1 MTLFNRQGETYRHV
15 AQSLSTM
22 PASTG
27 NVSIVHPFQSRW
39 SYVALLFLAAGVVVS
54 AFTLVNPYSY
64 WLDELY
70 SVTASNESLASLHR
84 ILLHDL
90 HPPLYQLLLKG
101 WMMVF
106 GDSEFSSR
114 SLSWLFAVASLYP
127 LWKLSKN
134 HGSVFFVCSAI
145 VFSTNMLF
153 TFYANESRSYAM
165 ALFFATLVSAYY
177 VAEIRKQISIVFLV
191 ACVALS
197 LTHYFGL
204 ILAGVVLGFC
214 LFENRANRNNALK
227 ILGAGVVVGLWP
239 LYHALNGGI
248 LQKTGG
254 NFSIKVNGVMDS
266 FRIAV
271 SGFMPRFGFQYDS
284 RLDAYLLIGGIVCA
298 FAIVL
303 YGISR
308 RTMIDGDLNLIAF
321 RLALMLS
328 CFLSL
333 VAMVDLFS
341 PMSRSRNYIVL
352 LPIVTLLVAGTI
364 QLVSQHVAKLKN
376 PLLFLVCVYG
386 ALALMTSYDG
396 ITRKANSQENWK
408 AASQFIVKNFRGENL
423 YFVKEDY
430 RAWSANEVDES
441 WRELIANFYLKKES
455 GGRLSASPFAIGET
469 AIKRPAA
476 ILYGHNH
483 RSFKKL
489 SEEMKQYDAIQAFPF
504 SGDSDGHAVG
514 VFLLK

>member
-1 MTLFNRQGETYRHV
+1 MD
-15 AQSLSTM
+15 
-22 PASTG
+22 ASAE
-27 NVSIVHPFQSRW
+27 NIRVMHPFQSRW

-101 WMMVF
+101 WMMVL

-114 SLSWLFAVASLYP
+114 SLSWLFAVASMYP

-134 HGSVFFVCSAI
+134 YGSVFFVCSAI
-145 VFSTNMLF
+145 VFPTNMLF

-177 VAEIRKQISIVFLV
+177 VAEIRKQISIVFLI

-204 ILAGVVLGFC
+204 ILVGVVLGFC

-248 LQKTGG
+248 LEKTGG

-266 FRIAV
+266 FRIAA

-284 RLDAYLLIGGIVCA
+284 RLDAYLLVGGIVGA
-298 FAIVL
+298 FVIAL
-303 YGISR
+303 YGVLR
-308 RTMIDGDLNLIAF
+308 KTMIDGDLNLIVL
-321 RLALMLS
+321 RLSLVLS
-328 CFLSL
+328 CFLGL

-352 LPIVTLLVAGTI
+352 LPIVTLLIAGII
-364 QLVSQHVAKLKN
+364 QLVSQHVTKLKN

-386 ALALMTSYDG
+386 ALALFTSYDG
-396 ITRKANSQENWK
+396 ITRKAYPQENWK

-423 YFVKEDY
+423 YFVKQDY
-430 RAWSANEVDES
+430 HVWSANEVDES
-441 WRELIANFYLKKES
+441 WREMIANFYLRKES

-476 ILYGHNH
+476 ILYGHNF
-483 RSFKKL
+483 RSFKQL
-489 SEEMKQYDAIQAFPF
+489 LEEMKQYDAIQAFPF
-504 SGDSDGHAVG
+504 SGGSEGHAVG

>member
-1 MTLFNRQGETYRHV
+1 MH
-15 AQSLSTM
+15 
-22 PASTG
+22 ASAE
-27 NVSIVHPFQSRW
+27 NIRVMHPFQSRW

-70 SVTASNESLASLHR
+70 SVTASNENFASLHR

-90 HPPLYQLLLKG
+90 HPPLYQFLLKG
-101 WMMVF
+101 WIAVF
-106 GDSEFSSR
+106 GDSEFPTR
-114 SLSWLFAVASLYP
+114 SLSWLFAIASLYP
-127 LWKLSKN
+127 LWRFSKN
-134 HGSVFFVCSAI
+134 YGSVFLACSLV

-165 ALFFATLVSAYY
+165 ALFFATLASTYY
-177 VAEIRKQISIVFLV
+177 YAELNKRISTGFLI

-204 ILAGVVLGFC
+204 ILTGIILGFR
-214 LFENRANRNNALK
+214 LFESRTHRVNALK

-248 LQKTGG
+248 LGKSGG

-271 SGFMPRFGFQYDS
+271 SGFMPRFGLQYDS
-284 RLDAYLLIGGIVCA
+284 RIDAYLLIGGIIGA

-303 YGISR
+303 YGILR
-308 RTMIDGDLNLIAF
+308 RTMIEGALNLIAF

-328 CFLSL
+328 CFLCL
-333 VAMVDLFS
+333 VAFIDLFS

-352 LPIVTLLVAGTI
+352 LPLVALLIAGVV
-364 QLVSQHVAKLKN
+364 QLTSRHFPMLKN

-386 ALALMTSYDG
+386 AVALLTSYDG
-396 ITRKANSQENWK
+396 IIRKSNPQENWK
-408 AASQFIVKNFRGENL
+408 AASQFIVKNFHGENL

-430 RAWSANEVDES
+430 RVWSANEVDES
-441 WRELIANFYLKKES
+441 WREMIANFYLRKES
-455 GGRLSASPFAIGET
+455 GGRLSAIPFAVGET
-469 AIKRPAA
+469 TIKRPAL
-476 ILYGHNH
+476 ILYGHNQK
-483 RSFKKL
+483 SFKKL
-489 SEEMKQYDAIQAFPF
+489 SQELTQFDAIHAFPF
-504 SGDSDGHAVG
+504 SGDSEGYAAG
-514 VFLLK
+514 VFFLK

>member
-1 MTLFNRQGETYRHV
+1 MTIIESLFRD
-15 AQSLSTM
+15 LSTM
-22 PASTG
+22 NASAE
-27 NVSIVHPFQSRW
+27 NIRVMHPFQSRW
-39 SYVALLFLAAGVVVS
+39 SYVALLFLVAGVIVS

-106 GDSEFSSR
+106 GDSELSPR
-114 SLSWLFAVASLYP
+114 SLSWFFAIASLYP
-127 LWKLSKN
+127 LWRFSKN
-134 HGSVFFVCSAI
+134 YGSVFFVCSAI
-145 VFSTNMLF
+145 VFPTNMLF
-153 TFYANESRSYAM
+153 AFYANESRSYAM
-165 ALFFATLVSAYY
+165 ALFFATLASTYY
-177 VAEIRKQISIVFLV
+177 YAELNKRISTGFLI

-204 ILAGVVLGFC
+204 ILAGIILGFR
-214 LFENRANRNNALK
+214 LFESRTHRVNALK

-266 FRIAV
+266 FRIAA
-271 SGFMPRFGFQYDS
+271 SGFMPRFGLQYDS
-284 RLDAYLLIGGIVCA
+284 RIDAYLLIGGIVGA

-303 YGISR
+303 YGILR
-308 RTMIDGDLNLIAF
+308 RPMIEGALNLIAF

-328 CFLSL
+328 CFLCL
-333 VAMVDLFS
+333 VALIDLFS

-352 LPIVTLLVAGTI
+352 LPLVALLIAGVV
-364 QLVSQHVAKLKN
+364 QLTSRHFPLLKN

-386 ALALMTSYDG
+386 SLALLASFNAV
-396 ITRKANSQENWK
+396 TRKSNPQENWK

-423 YFVKEDY
+423 YFVKQDY
-430 RAWSANEVDES
+430 RVWRANEVDES
-441 WRELIANFYLKKES
+441 WREMIANFYLKKES
-455 GGRLSASPFAIGET
+455 GGGSLLVRLLSVRRLSKDQPRYSTGIILGVLNSFQ
-469 AIKRPAA
+469 KR
-476 ILYGHNH
+476 
-483 RSFKKL
+483 
-489 SEEMKQYDAIQAFPF
+489 
-504 SGDSDGHAVG
+504 
-514 VFLLK
+514 

>member
-1 MTLFNRQGETYRHV
+1 MNTSAV
-15 AQSLSTM
+15 
-22 PASTG
+22 
-27 NVSIVHPFQSRW
+27 NVRVMHPFQSRW

-54 AFTLVNPYSY
+54 AFTLLNPYSY

-114 SLSWLFAVASLYP
+114 SLSWIFAVASLYP
-127 LWKLSKN
+127 LWRLAKN

-165 ALFFATLVSAYY
+165 ALFFATLVTVYY
-177 VAEIRKQISIVFLV
+177 VAEIRKQISIVFLI

-214 LFENRANRNNALK
+214 LFENRADRNNALK
-227 ILGAGVVVGLWP
+227 ILGAGVVAGLWP

-271 SGFMPRFGFQYDS
+271 SGFVPRFGFQYDS
-284 RLDAYLLIGGIVCA
+284 RLDAYLLVGGIVGA
-298 FAIVL
+298 FAIIL
-303 YGISR
+303 YGILR
-308 RTMIDGDLNLIAF
+308 KAMLDGDLTLIAL
-321 RLALMLS
+321 RLSLVLS
-328 CFLSL
+328 CFLGL

-352 LPIVTLLVAGTI
+352 LPVVTLLIACTV
-364 QLVSQHVAKLKN
+364 QVMSQHFPKLKN
-376 PLLFLVCVYG
+376 LLLFLVCVYG
-386 ALALMTSYDG
+386 SLALLTSFNAV
-396 ITRKANSQENWK
+396 TRKADSQENWK
-408 AASQFIVKNFRGENL
+408 AASQFIVKNFHGENL

-430 RAWSANEVDES
+430 RVWSANEVDES
-441 WRELIANFYLKKES
+441 WREMIANFYLRKES

-483 RSFKKL
+483 GSFKKL

-504 SGDSDGHAVG
+504 SGDSEGHAVG